1 MNIRVEMPYLTSKLG
16 ERFGLVR
23 PRLKTNKEN
32 SKGT

>member
-1 MNIRVEMPYLTSKLG
+1 MSMRLEMPYLTSKLG
-16 ERFGLVR
+16 ERFEIVW